1 MIAIGSF
8 LATPNTSGKYRTS
21 EKSMNRSIVSA
32 MLVLSVIAMVCLV
45 VGTARAQDPGCK
57 PLYDA
62 AVLQART
69 PSHIYSTMTGSSN
82 LSTETVS
89 TSDVL
94 YVRAST
100 TGSQWKKSSY
110 SPQEEAKQ
118 AAESSR
124 AYTSCQHV
132 GDESING
139 EAAAIYTEVNK
150 NSQINGKVWLS
161 KTRGLPLKAEL
172 TMSSGHIAIRYDYS
186 NVRPPAGAQ

>member
-1 MIAIGSF
+1 
-8 LATPNTSGKYRTS
+8 
-21 EKSMNRSIVSA
+21 MNRLIVSA
-32 MLVLSVIAMVCLV
+32 LFVLSVLTVACV
-45 VGTARAQDPGCK
+45 VAGTARVADAGCK

-69 PSHIYSTMTGSSN
+69 PSHIYSTITGPSN
-82 LSTETVS
+82 LSMETIS
-89 TSDVL
+89 TSDAL
-94 YVRAST
+94 YTRAST
-100 TGSQWKKSSY
+100 TGSQWNKSSY

-118 AAESSR
+118 AAEKSR
-124 AYTSCQHV
+124 SFTSCQHV
-132 GDESING
+132 GDETIDG

-150 NSQINGKVWLS
+150 DSQISGKAWLS